1 MECDPV
7 GTKTTMSSRE
17 FIYKNHH
24 EKNIRAQPYH
34 RKEPGKKSLPNT
46 SGAGGAKK
54 IQKTRLR
61 LGKLLYIFTYGGFS
75 YYIMPP
81 PKENFLVPPLLPKF
95 PK

>member
-34 RKEPGKKSLPNT
+34 RKGQEKNPSPTLAEP
-46 SGAGGAKK
+46 GGAKK
-54 IQKTRLR
+54 IQKTRLC